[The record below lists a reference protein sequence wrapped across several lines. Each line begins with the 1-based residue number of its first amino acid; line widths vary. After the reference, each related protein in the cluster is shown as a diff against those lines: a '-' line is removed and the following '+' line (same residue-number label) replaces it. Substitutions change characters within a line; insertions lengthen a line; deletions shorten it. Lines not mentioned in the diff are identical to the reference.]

1 MQITN
6 NIHLNKQEI
15 NMDKLPVSIDPCPI
29 AEAIF
34 EIRFETSYP
43 GDAIFGI
50 IYKRFKDA
58 FPKVTK
64 MPVLQLP
71 AAIREQDPKLKYT
84 PHYKLSRD
92 DFIIQLGPNVFSL
105 VNIGQYCGW
114 HAFLDQINKTYDKI
128 AELNIIEKH
137 KRTAL
142 RYINV
147 FDETNIFEKSTLT
160 VNLNRKTLSSL
171 KTNITV
177 EIPHD
182 HGFSTLRMINF
193 AEARIEKRM
202 VQGSIIDI
210 DTQVATEKCVD
221 FADAINK
228 AHSAEKNLFFS
239 LLQKDFLKT
248 LNPVY

>member
-1 MQITN
+1 
-6 NIHLNKQEI
+6 
-15 NMDKLPVSIDPCPI
+15 MDKLPVSIDPCPI

-50 IYKRFKDA
+50 IYKQFKDE

-71 AAIREQDPKLKYT
+71 ASIREQDPNLRYT

-92 DFIIQLGPNVFSL
+92 EFIIQLGPNVFSL
-105 VNIGQYCGW
+105 INIGQYCGW
-114 HAFLDQINKTYDKI
+114 RVFFDKINEIYDKI
-128 AELNIIEKH
+128 SELKIIEKH

-142 RYINV
+142 RYINI
-147 FDETNIFEKSTLT
+147 FNGINIFDKSTLG
-160 VNLNRKTLSSL
+160 VHLNTESLSSL
-171 KTNITV
+171 KTNLSV
-177 EIPHD
+177 EMPYD
-182 HGFSTLRMINF
+182 HGITTLRMINQ
-193 AEARIEKRM
+193 AEARIEKKI

-210 DTQVATEKCVD
+210 DTQVAIDKCDD

-228 AHSAEKNLFFS
+228 AHSAEKSLFFS
-239 LLQKDFLKT
+239 LLQEDFLKT

>member
-1 MQITN
+1 
-6 NIHLNKQEI
+6 
-15 NMDKLPVSIDPCPI
+15 MDKLPVSIDPCPI

-50 IYKRFKDA
+50 IYKQFKEK

-71 AAIREQDPKLKYT
+71 AAIREQDPNLRYT

-92 DFIIQLGPNVFSL
+92 EFIIQLGPNVFSL
-105 VNIGQYCGW
+105 INTGQYCGW
-114 HAFLDQINKTYDKI
+114 QVFFNTINETCDI
-128 AELNIIEKH
+128 ISELKIIEKQ

-142 RYINV
+142 RYINI
-147 FDETNIFEKSTLT
+147 FNGINIFDKSTLAVHLT
-160 VNLNRKTLSSL
+160 TENLSSL
-171 KTNITV
+171 KTNLTV
-177 EIPHD
+177 DIPYD
-182 HGFSTLRMINF
+182 HGTSTLRMINQ
-193 AEARIEKRM
+193 AEARIEKKIVR
-202 VQGSIIDI
+202 GSIIDI
-210 DTQVATEKCVD
+210 DTQVAIEKCVD

-228 AHSAEKNLFFS
+228 AHSAEKSLFFS
-239 LLQKDFLKT
+239 LLQEDFLKT